1 MRERTLG
8 LLKAVRIASQALCAA
23 GFLYVFLTSRDP
35 FAVVQNPFLRW
46 DPLIFLT
53 NPRADP
59 LFLLPVCALLLLAVV
74 LGRAFCGWICPMGSL
89 IELSDLLLSPV
100 RRRNPLAIRS
110 PRPRST
116 LVRFPPALVLLGASV
131 VAVYSD
137 AGLLPF
143 LHPNVWIVRICSLS
157 LLGLAFLGF
166 VVIASA
172 FGRRLWCVYLCP
184 LGALYGTL
192 ARVPLPRLA
201 ILGCVRCGSCDRCP
215 MQAAD
220 ASRRT
225 ILAHQCTF
233 CFEFEG
239 DCRVEGFAFAR
250 KAAWR
255 RDKGS
260 EVPLVGTVFD
270 PGRRQFLIA
279 GAGLLGG
286 ALIGGTLGI
295 VGARRTDGGGVAGLV
310 SGAPSTVRFA
320 ALRPPGVIEE
330 QTFLRRCIRCHHC
343 VESCPNRIIEPAGF
357 EDGFSGLFAPRLHF
371 NRNGC
376 DFRCQVCQLVC
387 PNQAIP
393 LQALQDKQKTA
404 IGLAIINQDKCVVF
418 KDRKPC
424 LVCEEVCPTP
434 EKAVVFPRQEKI
446 MRSSG
451 PVVLKFP
458 SVVESR
464 CIGCGICQANCPAP
478 DLAITVSRLPQG
490 HS

>member
-1 MRERTLG
+1 MKERALG
-8 LLKAVRIASQALCAA
+8 LLKAARIASQALCAA
-23 GFLYVFLTSRDP
+23 GFLYVFLTSRNP

-53 NPRADP
+53 NPRAEP
-59 LFLLPVCALLLLAVV
+59 LLLLPVCALLLLAVV

-89 IELSDLLLSPV
+89 IELSDMLLSPL
-100 RRRNPLAIRS
+100 RRRNPFALRS

-116 LVRFPPALVLLGASV
+116 LVRFPPSLVLLGATI
-131 VAVYSD
+131 VAIYSD
-137 AGLLPF
+137 AGVLPF

-157 LLGLAFLGF
+157 VLGLVFLGL

-192 ARVPLPRLA
+192 ARLPLPRLA
-201 ILGCVRCGSCDRCP
+201 IRRCVHCGSCDRCP

-220 ASRRT
+220 ASTRT
-225 ILAHQCTF
+225 ILAHQCTL

-250 KAAWR
+250 KAAR
-255 RDKGS
+255 HPG
-260 EVPLVGTVFD
+260 FD

-286 ALIGGTLGI
+286 ALTGGTLGI
-295 VGARRTDGGGVAGLV
+295 VGARRTYGGGGAGVL
-310 SGAPSTVRFA
+310 SGAPSAVRIA
-320 ALRPPGVIEE
+320 ALRPPGVVEE
-330 QTFLRRCIRCHHC
+330 ETFLRRCIRCHHC
-343 VESCPNRIIEPAGF
+343 VESCPNRIIEPAGL
-357 EDGFSGLFAPRLHF
+357 EDGVSGLFAPRLHF

-404 IGLAIINQDKCVVF
+404 IGLAMINQDTCVVF

-434 EKAVVFPRQEKI
+434 EKAVVFPRQESI

-451 PVVLKFP
+451 PAVLKFP

-478 DLAITVSRLPQG
+478 LVAITVSRLPRG